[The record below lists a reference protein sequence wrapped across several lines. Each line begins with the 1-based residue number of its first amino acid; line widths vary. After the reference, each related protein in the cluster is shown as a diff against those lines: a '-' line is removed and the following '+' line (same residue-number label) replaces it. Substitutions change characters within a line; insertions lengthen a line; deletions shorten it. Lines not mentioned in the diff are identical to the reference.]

1 MKDVSEK
8 LFGGKFNEMHHD
20 QDKRDR
26 VNEKTFICGNSVLH
40 YLPLKI
46 CERNG
51 HESLI
56 YLPFN
61 KQTQGKRVLL

>member
-1 MKDVSEK
+1 
-8 LFGGKFNEMHHD
+8 
-20 QDKRDR
+20 
-26 VNEKTFICGNSVLH
+26 
-40 YLPLKI
+40 LKI

-61 KQTQGKRVLL
+61 KQTQGKRVLLWRLLRNNEQKIRFWFHNNKS